1 MKKVSLIMTDY
12 QFNQMVKAK
21 KEELVKYLHENKMFV
36 GGKHYP
42 TFAQQRDAQ
51 LHTAPQ
57 VRKCQ

>member
-1 MKKVSLIMTDY
+1 MTDY